1 MRLSGGNIR
10 FLAADEPTSALDP
23 EGEFELF
30 KKLKKHR
37 GEKTVV
43 FITHRLATARR
54 ADKIAMMEHGVR
66 HRSFPL
72 FHFIFRAASSVGR
85 STS

>member
-23 EGEFELF
+23 EGEFRLF

-43 FITHRLATARR
+43 FITHRLSTARR
-54 ADKIAMMEHGVR
+54 ADKIAMMEHGVSLLDICILLLR
-66 HRSFPL
+66 F
-72 FHFIFRAASSVGR
+72 SSGR
-85 STS
+85 LANA

>member
-23 EGEFELF
+23 EGEFKLFEKLREL
-30 KKLKKHR
+30 R

-43 FITHRLATARR
+43 FITHRFGHLTRF
-54 ADKIAMMEHGVR
+54 ADLI
-66 HRSFPL
+66 L
-72 FHFIFRAASSVGR
+72 
-85 STS
+85 